1 MAVGI
6 PPNPS
11 RACLRTRPAA
21 QFTPVDRAS
30 DRPSQQRLLAQEVSL
45 TAQRDG
51 MLRELDQTRAR
62 VESMAQGLT
71 LIEAD
76 DPASEAGAI
85 AVLIRDSVHHGRPVT
100 LIAADRTLTADE
112 ASALREAATAVAH
125 ERFGAEVRS

>member
-76 DPASEAGAI
+76 AKRVSKI
-85 AVLIRDSVHHGRPVT
+85 
-100 LIAADRTLTADE
+100 ADRGCQQEKRLLTPEGSTLE
-112 ASALREAATAVAH
+112 AELYVPSRSAGFITPGKRC
-125 ERFGAEVRS
+125 S